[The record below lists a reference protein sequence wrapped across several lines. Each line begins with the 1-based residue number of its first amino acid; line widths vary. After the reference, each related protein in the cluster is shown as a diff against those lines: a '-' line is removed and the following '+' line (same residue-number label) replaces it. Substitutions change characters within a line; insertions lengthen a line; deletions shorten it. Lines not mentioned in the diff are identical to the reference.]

1 MQRNVKAVVLALGL
15 ALASATAGAKTVLPG
30 SLLEVDQNRG
40 AIVESIV
47 EKWGPVL
54 EKSGAG
60 IDKAALREMVRGL
73 RADRLM
79 AASLAGSPEGLRD
92 VIALSLTSSAP
103 VSSAAIL
110 SGQVKASADQPDA
123 LGNASADLVYTPV
136 TPCRLFDTRASQ
148 GGMGTPGLNVR
159 RTYGAIVPVVNQGG
173 PGGCAAPSG
182 ATVALMVIGTLTPS
196 GAGLLQGGPQGV
208 ANFPNALIL
217 YQSGDQYG
225 ATIAMPLNPAN
236 GQFDLLEQS
245 ATADLYGD
253 LLGYFRAPQG
263 GYVSSISAGNGI
275 CITGSATAPT
285 IGISSTYSNLNIYR
299 WSGGVGTINQG
310 AAFAFYGPTVAVP
323 VAANQSITGT
333 VSAALSTS
341 PGSPLPI
348 LLCATGPVRIRR
360 RRLPGAAVIT
370 SSKSVRRESPIRRSD
385 PRLRWRRAPMML
397 ASARATPP
405 RRRSTRT
412 TIRSVGL
419 LCTTD
424 RWS

>member
-1 MQRNVKAVVLALGL
+1 MMQRNVKAVVLALGL

-60 IDKAALREMVRGL
+60 IDKAALRTMVRGL

-103 VSSAAIL
+103 VSSAAIQA
-110 SGQVKASADQPDA
+110 GQVKASVDGPDA
-123 LGNASADLVYTPV
+123 LGNANADLVYTPV

-236 GQFDLLEQS
+236 GQFDLVEQS

-275 CITGSATAPT
+275 TITGSATAPT
-285 IGISSTYSNLNIYR
+285 VSVSTSISGAVALDC
-299 WSGGVGTINQG
+299 INRV
-310 AAFAFYGPTVAVP
+310 ATNAAVP
-323 VAANQSITGT
+323 PGNFNIFPPACSAGYTATGGGCRTLLFNQATWGIP
-333 VSAALSTS
+333 AALWEDTDNSTAVNLS
-341 PGSPLPI
+341 CSGTNI
-348 LLCATGPVRIRR
+348 TAGNITVNAMVRCCRV
-360 RRLPGAAVIT
+360 P
-370 SSKSVRRESPIRRSD
+370 
-385 PRLRWRRAPMML
+385 
-397 ASARATPP
+397 AR
-405 RRRSTRT
+405 
-412 TIRSVGL
+412 
-419 LCTTD
+419 
-424 RWS
+424 

>member
-1 MQRNVKAVVLALGL
+1 MMQRNVKAVVLALGL

-47 EKWGPVL
+47 EKWGPAL

-79 AASLAGSPEGLRD
+79 AASLVGSPEGLRD

-110 SGQVKASADQPDA
+110 AGQVKASAGGPDA
-123 LGNASADLVYTPV
+123 LGNANADLVYTPV

-236 GQFDLLEQS
+236 GQFDLVEQS

-263 GYVSSISAGNGI
+263 GFVSSISAGNGI
-275 CITGSATAPT
+275 SITGSATT
-285 IGISSTYSNLNIYR
+285 
-299 WSGGVGTINQG
+299 
-310 AAFAFYGPTVAVP
+310 PTVSVSTSISGAVALECTNVSSAFIAVP
-323 VAANQSITGT
+323 VNVWTSIDATCVAGYSSTGGGYYVSEGTLGFPGVWIFSYPLGNSWRTWVDNQTN
-333 VSAALSTS
+333 
-341 PGSPLPI
+341 
-348 LLCATGPVRIRR
+348 GPRNVQ
-360 RRLPGAAVIT
+360 
-370 SSKSVRRESPIRRSD
+370 S
-385 PRLRWRRAPMML
+385 W
-397 ASARATPP
+397 ARCCRVPA
-405 RRRSTRT
+405 R
-412 TIRSVGL
+412 
-419 LCTTD
+419 
-424 RWS
+424 

>member
-1 MQRNVKAVVLALGL
+1 MMQRNVKAVVLALGL

-40 AIVESIV
+40 AMVESIV
-47 EKWGPVL
+47 EKWGPAL

-79 AASLAGSPEGLRD
+79 AASLAGSVEGLRD
-92 VIALSLTSSAP
+92 VIAVSLISSAP
-103 VSSAAIL
+103 VSSAAIPA
-110 SGQVKASADQPDA
+110 GQVKASADGPDA
-123 LGNASADLVYTPV
+123 LGNANADLVYTPV

-196 GAGLLQGGPQGV
+196 GAGLLQGGPQGA

-236 GQFDLLEQS
+236 GQFDLVEQS

-263 GYVSSISAGNGI
+263 GFVSSITAGNGI
-275 CITGSATAPT
+275 TITGSASAPT
-285 IGISSTYSNLNIYR
+285 VGISSTYSNLNIYR
-299 WSGGVGTINQG
+299 WAGGVASING
-310 AAFAFYGPTVAVP
+310 NTTSFAFYGPTQSVP
-323 VAANQSITGT
+323 VLAGQAMTGT
-333 VSAALSTS
+333 VSAALSTTAGQANLEIALCYRLGA
-341 PGSPLPI
+341 GSITEFTPNSYHAVEVSVTRIPYTQVGSTASLAAGTYTVGF
-348 LLCATGPVRIRR
+348 CARNFSAT
-360 RRLPGAAVIT
+360 AVN
-370 SSKSVRRESPIRRSD
+370 SND
-385 PRLRWRRAPMML
+385 W
-397 ASARATPP
+397 
-405 RRRSTRT
+405 
-412 TIRSVGL
+412 SVGWV
-419 LCTTD
+419 TVHN
-424 RWS
+424 